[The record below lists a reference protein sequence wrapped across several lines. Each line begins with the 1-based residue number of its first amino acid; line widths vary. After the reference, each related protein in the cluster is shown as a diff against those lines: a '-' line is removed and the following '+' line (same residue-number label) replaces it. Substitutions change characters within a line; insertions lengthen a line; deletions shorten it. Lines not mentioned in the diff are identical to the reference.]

1 MFRYSTNGR
10 GSVPSVISK
19 EHLPTS
25 AAYSQPPVEA
35 IILTCAKTYYL
46 QSSQKNAKTS
56 LLVYWMGLRA
66 RTACGIGFRLL
77 WRPLPL
83 VAPVLV
89 CSDSPRMEAG
99 RADS

>member
-25 AAYSQPPVEA
+25 AAYSQPLVEA

-46 QSSQKNAKTS
+46 QSTHMAISCTG
-56 LLVYWMGLRA
+56 W
-66 RTACGIGFRLL
+66 
-77 WRPLPL
+77 
-83 VAPVLV
+83 
-89 CSDSPRMEAG
+89 
-99 RADS
+99 